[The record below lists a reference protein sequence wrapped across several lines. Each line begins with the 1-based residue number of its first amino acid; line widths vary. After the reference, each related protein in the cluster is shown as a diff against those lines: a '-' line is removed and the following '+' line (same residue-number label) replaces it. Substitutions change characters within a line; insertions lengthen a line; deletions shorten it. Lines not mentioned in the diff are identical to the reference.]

1 MTTESIVMLILSGVV
16 TVVGGVLILMGRFAL
31 SRMDEALKDMAELK
45 GAVLGVE
52 GRGGLLEEMGRIR
65 DWRNDDVS
73 PMLARHESD
82 ISQLKQNRD
91 R

>member
-1 MTTESIVMLILSGVV
+1 MNTESIVMLILSGVV
-16 TVVGGVLILMGRFAL
+16 TVVGGILILMGRFAL
-31 SRMDEALKDMAELK
+31 TRMDEALKDMAELK

-52 GRGGLLEEMGRIR
+52 GRGGLLQEMERLR

-82 ISQLKQNRD
+82 IGQLKQDRNR
-91 R
+91 

>member
-1 MTTESIVMLILSGVV
+1 MLILSGVV

>member
-1 MTTESIVMLILSGVV
+1 MLILSGVV
-16 TVVGGVLILMGRFAL
+16 TVVGGILILMGRFAL

-52 GRGGLLEEMGRIR
+52 GRGGLIEEMGRLR

-73 PMLARHESD
+73 PTLARHESD
-82 ISQLKQNRD
+82 ISQLKLGRD

>member
-1 MTTESIVMLILSGVV
+1 VNTESIVMLILSGVV
-16 TVVGGVLILMGRFAL
+16 TVVGGILILMGRFAL
-31 SRMDEALKDMAELK
+31 TRMDEALKDMAELK

-52 GRGGLLEEMGRIR
+52 GRGGLLQEMERLR

-82 ISQLKQNRD
+82 IGQLKQDRNR
-91 R
+91 